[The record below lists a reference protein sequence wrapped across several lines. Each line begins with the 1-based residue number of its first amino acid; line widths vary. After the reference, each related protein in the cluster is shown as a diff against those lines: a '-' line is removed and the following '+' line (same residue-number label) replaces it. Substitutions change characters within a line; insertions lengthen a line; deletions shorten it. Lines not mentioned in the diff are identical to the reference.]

1 MADNMAG
8 NTIEN
13 TTSSAASNFSEM
25 RKNALAHTKEQ
36 VKESFSKDLMII
48 NAINNIEEIEKSINS
63 LASRLRE
70 WYMVKN
76 PELERTLADNEVFV
90 KVVLTQED
98 TPTEMGAEITTDDE
112 AAIQS
117 LALITQGLIETKVFL
132 LLYLEKTMKEYCKNV
147 YVLAGP
153 TIGAK
158 LLREAKSLKRL
169 ASLQS
174 STMQLLGAEKA
185 LFRHIKTGAKSP
197 KYGHIVNHP
206 VVINARKED
215 KGKAARALA
224 DKLSIAA
231 RLDYFKGEFLGK
243 QFLEDLQKRFNS

>member
-1 MADNMAG
+1 MVDDSHGLAD
-8 NTIEN
+8 
-13 TTSSAASNFSEM
+13 NFSEM
-25 RKNALAHTKEQ
+25 RKKALLHTKVQ
-36 VKESFSKDLMII
+36 IKDSFSKDLMVI

-90 KVVLTQED
+90 KVVLTEED
-98 TPTEMGAEITTDDE
+98 APSEMGAEITADDE
-112 AAIQS
+112 AAIQA

-132 LLYLEKTMKEYCKNV
+132 LLYLEKTMKEYCRNV

-206 VVINARKED
+206 VVINAKKED

-231 RLDYFKGEFLGK
+231 RLDYFKGEFLADT
-243 QFLEDLQKRFNS
+243 FLKDLQKRFNS

>member
-1 MADNMAG
+1 MVV
-8 NTIEN
+8 
-13 TTSSAASNFSEM
+13 NFEEL
-25 RKNALAHTKEQ
+25 RNKALELTKG
-36 VKESFSKDLMII
+36 KIKDSYSKDMMII

-70 WYMVKN
+70 WYMIKN
-76 PELERTLADNEVFV
+76 PEMENSVEDNEVFV
-90 KVVLTQED
+90 KVVLEGGESIS
-98 TPTEMGAEITTDDE
+98 EMGSVLDKDDE
-112 AAIQS
+112 SAINA
-117 LALITQGLIETKVFL
+117 LALITQGLVETKVFL
-132 LLYLEKTMKEYCKNV
+132 LIYLEKTMKEYCKNV

-158 LLREAKSLKRL
+158 LLREARGLKRL

-174 STMQLLGAEKA
+174 STIQLLGAEKA
-185 LFRHIKTGAKSP
+185 LFRHIKTGARSP

-206 VVINARKED
+206 IVINAKREN

-231 RLDYFKGEFLGK
+231 RLDYFKGEFLADQYFK
-243 QFLEDLQKRFNS
+243 DLQKRFNS

>member
-1 MADNMAG
+1 MDA
-8 NTIEN
+8 
-13 TTSSAASNFSEM
+13 NFEEM
-25 RKNALAHTKEQ
+25 RKKALEATKE
-36 VKESFSKDLMII
+36 KIKDSYSKDLMII
-48 NAINNIEEIEKSINS
+48 NAINNIEELEKSINT

-70 WYMVKN
+70 WFMIKN
-76 PELERTLADNEVFV
+76 PEMENSIDDNERFI
-90 KVVLTQED
+90 KAILEGD
-98 TPTEMGAEITTDDE
+98 DSIKSKMGAQLDKDDE
-112 AAIQS
+112 SAINAM
-117 LALITQGLIETKVFL
+117 ALITQGLVETKTFL
-132 LLYLEKTMKEYCKNV
+132 LIYLEKTMKDYCRNV

-158 LLREAKSLKRL
+158 LLREARGLKRM

-185 LFRHIKTGAKSP
+185 LFRHIKTGARSP

-206 VVINARKED
+206 IVINAKKDE

-231 RLDYFKGEFLGK
+231 RLDYFKGEFLGEQYFK
-243 QFLEDLQKRFNS
+243 DLQKRFNS